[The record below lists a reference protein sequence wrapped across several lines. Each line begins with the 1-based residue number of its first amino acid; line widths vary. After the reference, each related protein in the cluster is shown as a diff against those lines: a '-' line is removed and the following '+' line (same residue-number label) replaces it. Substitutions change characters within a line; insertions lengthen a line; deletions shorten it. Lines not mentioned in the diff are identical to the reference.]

1 MKKTLDDE
9 DRHYLVRSYE
19 AKALEA
25 LEDARD
31 FLHRRPGLSARMS
44 YEAAYHFTAAL
55 FVSWGI
61 PLPRTHRGM
70 NSELYRN
77 FVDKGLFAEDVA
89 SCLGRL
95 EKDRST
101 AQYDPIEKIEPEE
114 AEKDLEKAEQ
124 FCATVRELI
133 ARQLSQP

>member
-9 DRHYLVRSYE
+9 DRSYLVRSYE

-31 FLHRRPGLSARMS
+31 LLERRPGLSARMS

-55 FVSWGI
+55 FVSGGI
-61 PLPRTHRGM
+61 SLPQTHRGI

-77 FVDKGLFAEDVA
+77 FVDVELFQDWYP
-89 SCLGRL
+89 GRL
-95 EKDRST
+95 LLFQESRGHGRV
-101 AQYDPIEKIEPEE
+101 QIH
-114 AEKDLEKAEQ
+114 
-124 FCATVRELI
+124 
-133 ARQLSQP
+133 

>member
-9 DRHYLVRSYE
+9 DRRCLVRSYE

-55 FVSWGI
+55 FVAGGI

-77 FVDKGLFAEDVA
+77 FVDKGLFSEDVA

-114 AEKDLEKAEQ
+114 AEKDLEKAEL

-133 ARQLSQP
+133 ARQLS

>member
-9 DRHYLVRSYE
+9 DRRYLVHSYE
-19 AKALEA
+19 TKALEA

-31 FLHRRPGLSARMS
+31 LLERRPGLSARMS

-55 FVSWGI
+55 FVSGGI
-61 PLPRTHRGM
+61 SLPRTHRGM

-77 FVDKGLFAEDVA
+77 FVDLGLFPKDVA
-89 SCLGRL
+89 SCLGQL

-101 AQYDPIEKIEPEE
+101 ARYDPIERIEPEE
-114 AEKDLEKAEQ
+114 AEQDLKKAEL
-124 FCATVRELI
+124 FCAVVRELI
-133 ARQLSQP
+133 ARQLS